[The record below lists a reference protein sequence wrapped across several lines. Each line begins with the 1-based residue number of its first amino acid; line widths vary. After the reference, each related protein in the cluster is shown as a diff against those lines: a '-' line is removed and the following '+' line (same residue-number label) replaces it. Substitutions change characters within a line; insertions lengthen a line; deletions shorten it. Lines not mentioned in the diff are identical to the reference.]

1 MTFKR
6 DVDLTH
12 WKNHPFKKITILKK
26 QVVDGIKIYNFQIRQ
41 YTHNCSSQKDHTIYT
56 IYMETDN
63 NKIETRYNQGNLMND
78 NNIENVALSIKNFNG
93 VYSIINRLLIELNN
107 C

>member
-6 DVDLTH
+6 DVDLIH
-12 WKNHPFKKITILKK
+12 WKNHPFKKITILRE
-26 QVVDGIKIYNFQIRQ
+26 QVVDGINIYNFQIRQ
-41 YTHNCSSQKDHTIYT
+41 YTHNCSSQKDHTIFT
-56 IYMETDN
+56 IYMETNN

-107 C
+107 F